1 MIASAD
7 DTAIDLREGGGMS
20 LTVEPSILTKAYGGR
35 IVVDG
40 LGLRIPEGS
49 VYGFLGPNG
58 SGKSTT
64 MKMLLSL
71 IRPTSGEV
79 EVLGHPMTRSTRR
92 QLPGGVGSLIETPPG
107 YAHLTGAENMRIVQ
121 RLLASTTR
129 RSTSRSRPCGCHRP
143 ARLRLLGRSA
153 VASDGREWTWRTDV
167 SRCGD
172 VVEFRFDV

>member
-20 LTVEPSILTKAYGGR
+20 LTVEPSNLTKAYGGR

-58 SGKSTT
+58 AGKSTT

-71 IRPTSGEV
+71 IRPTGGEV
-79 EVLGHPMTRSTRR
+79 EVLGQPMTRSTRR
-92 QLPGGVGSLIETPPG
+92 QLPGGVGSPIETPPG

-121 RLLASTTR
+121 LGFAYWEGLQWPLTGGNGPGEQMFLGVGTWWSSASTF
-129 RSTSRSRPCGCHRP
+129 SCPVH
-143 ARLRLLGRSA
+143 
-153 VASDGREWTWRTDV
+153 
-167 SRCGD
+167 
-172 VVEFRFDV
+172 

>member
-20 LTVEPSILTKAYGGR
+20 LTVEPSNLTKAYGGR

-40 LGLRIPEGS
+40 LDLRIPEGS

-79 EVLGHPMTRSTRR
+79 EVLGQPMTRSTRR

-121 RLLASTTR
+121 RLLGLDDAQVDFAVKTVRMSSSSSASPTGKVC
-129 RSTSRSRPCGCHRP
+129 SG
-143 ARLRLLGRSA
+143 L
-153 VASDGREWTWRTDV
+153 
-167 SRCGD
+167 
-172 VVEFRFDV
+172 

>member
-1 MIASAD
+1 
-7 DTAIDLREGGGMS
+7 MS
-20 LTVEPSILTKAYGGR
+20 LTVEPSNLTKAYGGR

-79 EVLGHPMTRSTRR
+79 EVLGQPMTRSTRR

-121 RLLASTTR
+121 RLLGLDDAQVDFAVNSVRMSSSSSASPTGKVC
-129 RSTSRSRPCGCHRP
+129 SG
-143 ARLRLLGRSA
+143 L
-153 VASDGREWTWRTDV
+153 
-167 SRCGD
+167 
-172 VVEFRFDV
+172 

>member
-20 LTVEPSILTKAYGGR
+20 LTVEPSNLTKAYGGR

-79 EVLGHPMTRSTRR
+79 EVLGQPMTRSTRR

-121 RLLASTTR
+121 RLLGLDDAQVDF
-129 RSTSRSRPCGCHRP
+129 
-143 ARLRLLGRSA
+143 A
-153 VASDGREWTWRTDV
+153 VNSVRM
-167 SRCGD
+167 SSSS
-172 VVEFRFDV
+172 